1 MKYSVLGFNQEV
13 VLSYKREVKDGDKS
27 VVVKLDLDDLLI
39 LKEIA
44 DLANRPSIEKKILDG
59 AMYCWI
65 QYKLI
70 LEDLPIL
77 DISKKRLQQRL
88 DKLCM
93 FDLIER
99 RVEKVQGVGTFHYVR
114 VSNEYENL
122 LYDRDRNN
130 FNTDGNKFLPDGNI
144 FPPKY
149 NTTIQDNNTQEKEE
163 DKSSSQKKQCV
174 DYQAIFNTWNEV
186 VANIEGISTITK
198 MSEKRKKYISALIK
212 SCDTNVE
219 EILRIIKT
227 LPYADHWVTSKK
239 AENEWSFSFDWF
251 FTNTKN
257 WFIRALEGDM
267 HKRNAKIFEQIMNGE
282 EATLQPKEN
291 KGEVIINGTKY
302 R

>member
-27 VVVKLDLDDLLI
+27 VVVKLDLDDLFI

-130 FNTDGNKFLPDGNI
+130 FNTDGNIFLPDGNI
-144 FPPKY
+144 FLPKD
-149 NTTIQDNNTQEKEE
+149 NSTIQDNNTQEKEE

-198 MSEKRKKYISALIK
+198 MSEKRKKYISTLIK

-219 EILRIIKT
+219 EILRVIKT

-239 AENEWSFSFDWF
+239 AESEWSFSFDWF

-267 HKRNAKIFEQIMNGE
+267 HKKNAEIFKSIM
-282 EATLQPKEN
+282 A
-291 KGEVIINGTKY
+291 GEVPVSTPTESKDTITIGGIVY

>member
-39 LKEIA
+39 LKEIS

-144 FPPKY
+144 FPPKD
-149 NTTIQDNNTQEKEE
+149 NTTIQYKNTQEDKEKE
-163 DKSSSQKKQCV
+163 IDKS
-174 DYQAIFNTWNEV
+174 
-186 VANIEGISTITK
+186 ISTKKATSIPTEDEHRMFEDFRLAYKGRKRGHDTEFDFFISQNKDWREVLPLLVGAITK
-198 MSEKRKKYISALIK
+198 ENELREEARAMRKFFPEQKNMQTYLNGKNRAWEVYVE
-212 SCDTNVE
+212 DTN
-219 EILRIIKT
+219 
-227 LPYADHWVTSKK
+227 
-239 AENEWSFSFDWF
+239 
-251 FTNTKN
+251 
-257 WFIRALEGDM
+257 
-267 HKRNAKIFEQIMNGE
+267 
-282 EATLQPKEN
+282 ATVSTPKES
-291 KGEVIINGTKY
+291 KDAICINGQIY

>member
-144 FPPKY
+144 FLPKD
-149 NTTIQDNNTQEKEE
+149 NSTIQDNNTQEKEE

-198 MSEKRKKYISALIK
+198 MSEKRKKYISTLIK

-219 EILRIIKT
+219 EILRVIKT

-239 AENEWSFSFDWF
+239 AESEWSFSFDWF

-267 HKRNAKIFEQIMNGE
+267 HKKNAEMFKRIM
-282 EATLQPKEN
+282 A
-291 KGEVIINGTKY
+291 GEVPVSNPTESKETICINGQVY

>member
-27 VVVKLDLDDLLI
+27 IVVKLDLDDLLI

-130 FNTDGNKFLPDGNI
+130 FNTGGNKFLPDGNI
-144 FPPKY
+144 FPPKD

-163 DKSSSQKKQCV
+163 DNSSSQKKQCV

-219 EILRIIKT
+219 EILRVIKT

-239 AENEWSFSFDWF
+239 AESEWSFSFDWF

-282 EATLQPKEN
+282 EATMRPTEK
-291 KGEVIINGTKY
+291 KGEVIIGGITY

>member
-144 FPPKY
+144 FPPKD
-149 NTTIQDNNTQEKEE
+149 NTTIQYKNTQEDKEKE
-163 DKSSSQKKQCV
+163 IDKSISKKKALSFDVRADLSYVDEEFSDIWNEWLDYKDEIKKQYKTQRGAKMQYASLLKYADNNV
-174 DYQAIFNTWNEV
+174 ILANAIV
-186 VANIEGISTITK
+186 KRSIEQSWDGVFELSDK
-198 MSEKRKKYISALIK
+198 Q
-212 SCDTNVE
+212 
-219 EILRIIKT
+219 KT
-227 LPYADHWVTSKK
+227 LFLSSNSPYAIEVPVPTPTESK
-239 AENEWSFSFDWF
+239 D
-251 FTNTKN
+251 T
-257 WFIRALEGDM
+257 
-267 HKRNAKIFEQIMNGE
+267 
-282 EATLQPKEN
+282 
-291 KGEVIINGTKY
+291 IIIGGVVY

>member
-144 FPPKY
+144 FPPKD
-149 NTTIQDNNTQEKEE
+149 NTTIQYKNTQEDKEKE
-163 DKSSSQKKQCV
+163 IDKSISKKKALSFDVRADLSYVDEEFSDIWNEWLDYKDEIKKQYKTQRGAKMQYASLLKYADNNV
-174 DYQAIFNTWNEV
+174 ILANAIVKRSIEQSWDGVFELSDKQKTLFLSSNSPYAIEV
-186 VANIEGISTITK
+186 PVSTPTESKDTIT
-198 MSEKRKKYISALIK
+198 
-212 SCDTNVE
+212 
-219 EILRIIKT
+219 
-227 LPYADHWVTSKK
+227 
-239 AENEWSFSFDWF
+239 
-251 FTNTKN
+251 
-257 WFIRALEGDM
+257 
-267 HKRNAKIFEQIMNGE
+267 
-282 EATLQPKEN
+282 
-291 KGEVIINGTKY
+291 INGQVY

>member
-27 VVVKLDLDDLLI
+27 IIIKLDLDDLLI

-198 MSEKRKKYISALIK
+198 MSEKRKKYISSLIK

-219 EILRIIKT
+219 EILRLIKT

-239 AENEWSFSFDWF
+239 AESEWSFSFDWF

-267 HKRNAKIFEQIMNGE
+267 HKKNAEIFKSIMAGE
-282 EATLQPKEN
+282 VPVSAPKEK